1 MENYK
6 VLKALGKGTW
16 GVVHLAEQIG
26 TNRKVALKKIKST
39 KAEEGV
45 NFTAIREIKLLRE
58 FKHEHIIDLV
68 DCFVTSDKAVC
79 LVYEVAHTDL
89 EKILNNRS
97 IPISLADT
105 KQHLLSLLKAV
116 AACHERWILHRDLK
130 PDNMLYL
137 KDGTMK
143 LADFGLARMYG
154 TPKVRLSPDPI
165 TLWYKPP
172 ELLLGATQY
181 SSAVDMWSVG
191 CIFAELLL
199 RRPFLQGKTG
209 SDISQLDEIFRVFGT
224 PTDTNWPNHRALP
237 ICARG
242 LLWDDCAPIPFD
254 EIFSAA
260 PKDAISLLRSML
272 VLDPNKR
279 FSAEQC
285 LIHPYFTNTP
295 APTPKERLILS
306 VEAN

>member
-1 MENYK
+1 MENYT
-6 VLKALGKGTW
+6 VIKALGKGTW
-16 GVVHLAEQIG
+16 GVVHMAEQKA
-26 TNRKVALKKIKST
+26 TSRKVALKKIKSV
-39 KAEEGV
+39 KPEEGV
-45 NFTAIREIKLLRE
+45 NFTAIREIKILRE
-58 FKHEHIIDLV
+58 FKHENIIDLV
-68 DCFVTSDKAVC
+68 DCFVTPDNAVC
-79 LVYEVAHTDL
+79 LVYEVAKTDL
-89 EKILNNRS
+89 SNILNNRS

-105 KQHLLSLLKAV
+105 KQHLLSLLRAV

-137 KDGTMK
+137 SDGTMK

-224 PTDTNWPNHRALP
+224 PTDTNWPNHRTLP
-237 ICARG
+237 MCASG
-242 LLWDDCAPIPFD
+242 LLWDDCPPIPFD
-254 EIFSAA
+254 EKFSAA
-260 PKDAISLLRSML
+260 PKDALSLLRSML

-279 FSAEQC
+279 FSASQC
-285 LIHPYFTNTP
+285 LIHPYFTNSP
-295 APTPKERLILS
+295 AATPKERLILS
-306 VEAN
+306 M